1 LLVITTEKVGDRPD
15 ERRKF
20 GLVHK
25 RLGRGYELIA
35 ARQSGQT
42 PNISHRP
49 GGENQSDL
57 KRIEGVGTLL
67 PDGAS
72 WLYSNNSGI
81 SERRVPF

>member
-1 LLVITTEKVGDRPD
+1 LLVITTEQVGDRPD
-15 ERRKF
+15 ERREF

-25 RLGRGYELIA
+25 RLGRGCELIP

-42 PNISHRP
+42 PNISHRL

-57 KRIEGVGTLL
+57 KRIKGVGTLL